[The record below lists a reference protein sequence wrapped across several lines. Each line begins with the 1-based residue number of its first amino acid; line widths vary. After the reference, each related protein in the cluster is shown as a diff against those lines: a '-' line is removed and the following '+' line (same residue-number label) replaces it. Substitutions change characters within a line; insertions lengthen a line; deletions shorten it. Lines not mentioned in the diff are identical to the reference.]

1 MWVLAIKL
9 LIAIFGTFPSI
20 EKLVEVALKVVKK
33 AKVAKAQ
40 IRKYEKDKLVD
51 EVIDGANKRDD
62 S

>member
-1 MWVLAIKL
+1 M
-9 LIAIFGTFPSI
+9 
-20 EKLVEVALKVVKK
+20 EVALKVVKK

>member
-9 LIAIFGTFPSI
+9 LIAIFGAFPSI
-20 EKLVEVALKVVKK
+20 EKLAEVALNVTKK